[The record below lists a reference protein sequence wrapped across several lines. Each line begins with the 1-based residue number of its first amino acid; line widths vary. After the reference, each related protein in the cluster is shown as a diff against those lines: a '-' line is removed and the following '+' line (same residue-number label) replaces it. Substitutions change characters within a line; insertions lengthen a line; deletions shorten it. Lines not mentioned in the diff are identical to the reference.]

1 MEHNEQSS
9 SVVTRIWATFTD
21 KTSNP
26 AASSLT
32 QDDMTAQ
39 HVNTFT
45 FGEIIFLTILLSIIA
60 LAIGLA
66 IQDMLHRRN
75 LQYQEREM
83 ADVEIKDNEQ
93 TYNIKNIDGP
103 MIGSGKAARRNS
115 IESSTSN
122 NSYARDHNLSLASRV
137 SKDYK
142 FAAIDHMN
150 MIAMRGRHDR

>member
-1 MEHNEQSS
+1 M
-9 SVVTRIWATFTD
+9 
-21 KTSNP
+21 
-26 AASSLT
+26 
-32 QDDMTAQ
+32 
-39 HVNTFT
+39 
-45 FGEIIFLTILLSIIA
+45 LLSIIA
-60 LAIGLA
+60 LAVGLA
-66 IQDMLHRRN
+66 IQDMLQRRN
-75 LQYQEREM
+75 SQYQEREM
-83 ADVEIKDNEQ
+83 ADVELKENNLQ

-122 NSYARDHNLSLASRV
+122 NSYDRDHNISLASRV

>member
-1 MEHNEQSS
+1 
-9 SVVTRIWATFTD
+9 
-21 KTSNP
+21 
-26 AASSLT
+26 
-32 QDDMTAQ
+32 
-39 HVNTFT
+39 
-45 FGEIIFLTILLSIIA
+45 
-60 LAIGLA
+60 
-66 IQDMLHRRN
+66 MLHRRN